1 MKNTKFMT
9 IDPRNECHLLNV
21 VLEKV
26 FNLTQLVRLIMF
38 APSKIIE
45 FPLIPFDELE
55 VH

>member
-9 IDPRNECHLLNV
+9 IDPTIECHLSNV

-26 FNLTQLVRLIMF
+26 FNLSPLVRLITF
-38 APSKIIE
+38 APCRIKE
-45 FPLIPFDELE
+45 FPLIPFDKLE